1 MAFRLGE
8 MLSNLFK
15 PAAAVESAAVPGEA
29 VEYKGFTIQPL
40 PRQQSAGWSTEGKIS
55 KTFPDG
61 PREIQFIRADVNT
74 DRNDALAC
82 CVLKAKRIIDEQGE
96 RMFERS

>member
-8 MLSNLFK
+8 MLRGLFK
-15 PAAAVESAAVPGEA
+15 PGVPAESEAVPGDA
-29 VEYKGFTIQPL
+29 VEYKGFTILPL
-40 PRQQSAGWSTEGKIS
+40 PRPQGSGWSTEGKIS
-55 KTFPDG
+55 KAFPDG
-61 PREIQFIRADVNT
+61 PRETHFIRADVNT

-82 CVLKAKRIIDEQGE
+82 CVLKAKRIVDEQGD

>member
-8 MLSNLFK
+8 MLRGLFK
-15 PAAAVESAAVPGEA
+15 PGDPAAAAAVPGEA

-40 PRQQSAGWSTEGKIS
+40 PRQQSAGWTTEGKIS
-55 KTFPDG
+55 KPFPDG
-61 PREIQFIRADVNT
+61 PRETHFIRADVNT

>member
-8 MLSNLFK
+8 MLRGLFK
-15 PAAAVESAAVPGEA
+15 PGDSVADAAVPGEA
-29 VEYKGFTIQPL
+29 VEYKGFTILPL
-40 PRQQSAGWSTEGKIS
+40 PRQQGSGWSTEGKIS
-55 KTFPDG
+55 KAFPEG
-61 PREIQFIRADVNT
+61 NRETHFIRADVNT

-96 RMFERS
+96 RMFDRN

>member
-8 MLSNLFK
+8 MLRGLFK
-15 PAAAVESAAVPGEA
+15 PGAAAESAAVPGEA
-29 VEYKGFTIQPL
+29 VEYKGFTILPL
-40 PRQQSAGWSTEGKIS
+40 PRQQGSGWSTEGKIS
-55 KTFPDG
+55 KATPEG
-61 PREIQFIRADVNT
+61 NRETHFIRADVNT
-74 DRNDALAC
+74 GRDDALAC